1 MKRALAILLF
11 IGMML
16 SGICQP
22 FNKTTCSAGTDQQTT
37 TYTGD
42 NFRIEYQIVS
52 QWDQGYIANVT
63 IFNTGNTT
71 IENWELSYQS
81 ADEYVNLWNACVDYR
96 GANYYNIKNARHN
109 QNIHPGE
116 SVSFGFQAACKGESV
131 DIPRSYKILGDR
143 LVVNNKEC
151 RIQFDVVNQWH
162 DGCIMNATL
171 YNNSDKNIENW
182 SMEYG
187 FDFEIQNIWRAK
199 IESRN
204 GNMYKLANCEY
215 NSVIRPGESETFGM
229 QIHFPEGAEFKK
241 PYDIKLY
248 QYRKDDWYL
257 DFDKEWNRTMIRAND
272 ETVLEAIQKNKN
284 TIKIGI
290 IDSGIDY
297 SSNIKVAAAENFV
310 TAYTEKNPIFGDLSG
325 HGTAVAGILASD
337 PSRNEDSYQFD
348 NKYLKQLTTEK
359 VSGINPYVKLYSAE
373 VLDESNKTTVDQL
386 VNGINWAVEKGVKI
400 LNISCGL
407 EKDSAKLHNAVKNAS
422 AKGIL
427 IVAAAGDGK
436 TVQYPAKYEEVM
448 AVGAVKCNGEQ
459 TGSSPTGNEIE
470 VVAPGEDVTTYGPF
484 EILTNQSGTSMA
496 APQVSALAAILWQQD
511 SSQSADFIRKLI
523 DASAHPLGE
532 PAKYGHGLIDC
543 AYALEQYGTFA
554 EGYHGSGAEKMS
566 LLADNDHTLLLTDEE
581 VVQGYWSG
589 VNHQAVA
596 KGDFDFLKK
605 GAIWSDNKKSTV
617 RGMKDHPEFHGY
629 FKKNYVDAYIT
640 MTEAASKLY
649 KSGKFPK
656 LDKNYYNSFKKA
668 ANLGFKN
675 YKITKKEDKA
685 NFVYGMA
692 LHTAADIFSHSTTGV
707 KGNDRKNLKE
717 KKLKVLC
724 KQWDV
729 LKHGPKDSNGK
740 FSADKN
746 FADSTKCIS
755 SRYDKSAKRVCSA
768 IINQAVSKHKKG
780 NKKVFEYIYY
790 YKSVKKASKIKK
802 GSDKKNY
809 VIKSYGILNLTK
821 YLKPGDNNKLKTV
834 VNNAGNANIKKVVK
848 AWK

>member
-11 IGMML
+11 MGMML
-16 SGICQP
+16 SGVCQP
-22 FNKTTCSAGTDQQTT
+22 FNKTACYAETNQQTT
-37 TYTGD
+37 TYAGE

-52 QWDQGYIANVT
+52 QWNQGYIANVT
-63 IFNTGNTT
+63 IFNTGSTT

-81 ADEYVNLWNACVDYR
+81 ADEYVNIWNASVDYR
-96 GANYYNIKNARHN
+96 GANYYNIKNAGHN
-109 QNIHPGE
+109 QNIRPGE
-116 SVSFGFQAACKGESV
+116 SVSFGFQAAYKGESV
-131 DIPRSYKILGDR
+131 DIPQSYKILGDR

-187 FDFEIQNIWRAK
+187 FDFEIPNIWRAK

-204 GNMYKLANCEY
+204 GNTYKITNCEY

-272 ETVLEAIQKNKN
+272 ETVLAALQKNKN
-284 TIKIGI
+284 TIKIGV

-297 SSNIKVAAAENFV
+297 SSNIKVAASENFV

-359 VSGINPYVKLYSAE
+359 VNGINPYVKLYSAE

-407 EKDSAKLHNAVKNAS
+407 EKDSAKLHNAIKNAS

-448 AVGAVKCNGEQ
+448 AVGSVKCNGEQ

-484 EILTNQSGTSMA
+484 EILANQSGTSMA

-511 SSQSADFIRKLI
+511 PSQPADFIRKLI

-532 PAKYGHGLIDC
+532 PEKYGYGLIDC
-543 AYALEQYGTFA
+543 AYALEQYETFA
-554 EGYHGSGAEKMS
+554 EGYHAAGTEKMS

-581 VVQGYWSG
+581 VVRGYWSG
-589 VNHQAVA
+589 DEHKVLAKNRIAKFGAVWPDR
-596 KGDFDFLKK
+596 KE
-605 GAIWSDNKKSTV
+605 STM

-629 FKKNYVDAYIT
+629 YKKDYVNAYIT
-640 MTEAASKLY
+640 MTKVASKLY
-649 KSGKFPK
+649 KDGKFPK
-656 LDKNYYNSFKKA
+656 SKGDFYNNIKET
-668 ANLGFKN
+668 ANLGFKFHN
-675 YKITKKEDKA
+675 IKKKEDKA

-692 LHTAADIFSHSTTGV
+692 LHTVADIFSHSTAGV
-707 KGNDRKNLKE
+707 KGNNRDSLK
-717 KKLKVLC
+717 KKSLISLC
-724 KQWDV
+724 KQWKV
-729 LKHGPKDSNGK
+729 LKHGPKKKDGT
-740 FSADKN
+740 FYADKN

-755 SRYDKSAKRVCSA
+755 SRYNKSAKRVCGA
-768 IINQAVSKHKKG
+768 IINQAVSKYKSG
-780 NKKVFEYIYY
+780 NKKVFENIYY
-790 YKSVKKASKIKK
+790 YKSVKKALKIKK
-802 GSDKKNY
+802 ESDKKNY

-821 YLKPGDNNKLKTV
+821 YLKPGKNTKLNSV
-834 VNNAGNANIKKVVK
+834 INNAGNANIKKVVEG
-848 AWK
+848 WK

>member
-1 MKRALAILLF
+1 M
-11 IGMML
+11 
-16 SGICQP
+16 
-22 FNKTTCSAGTDQQTT
+22 
-37 TYTGD
+37 
-42 NFRIEYQIVS
+42 
-52 QWDQGYIANVT
+52 
-63 IFNTGNTT
+63 
-71 IENWELSYQS
+71 
-81 ADEYVNLWNACVDYR
+81 
-96 GANYYNIKNARHN
+96 
-109 QNIHPGE
+109 
-116 SVSFGFQAACKGESV
+116 
-131 DIPRSYKILGDR
+131 
-143 LVVNNKEC
+143 
-151 RIQFDVVNQWH
+151 
-162 DGCIMNATL
+162 
-171 YNNSDKNIENW
+171 
-182 SMEYG
+182 
-187 FDFEIQNIWRAK
+187 
-199 IESRN
+199 
-204 GNMYKLANCEY
+204 
-215 NSVIRPGESETFGM
+215 
-229 QIHFPEGAEFKK
+229 
-241 PYDIKLY
+241 
-248 QYRKDDWYL
+248 
-257 DFDKEWNRTMIRAND
+257 
-272 ETVLEAIQKNKN
+272 
-284 TIKIGI
+284 
-290 IDSGIDY
+290 
-297 SSNIKVAAAENFV
+297 
-310 TAYTEKNPIFGDLSG
+310 
-325 HGTAVAGILASD
+325 
-337 PSRNEDSYQFD
+337 
-348 NKYLKQLTTEK
+348 
-359 VSGINPYVKLYSAE
+359 KLYSAE

-407 EKDSAKLHNAVKNAS
+407 EKDSAKLHNAIKKAS

-448 AVGAVKCNGEQ
+448 AVGSVKCNGEQ

-511 SSQSADFIRKLI
+511 PSQSADFIRKLI
-523 DASAHPLGE
+523 GASAHSLGE
-532 PAKYGHGLIDC
+532 PAKYGYGLIDC
-543 AYALEQYGTFA
+543 AYALEQYGKFA
-554 EGYHGSGAEKMS
+554 EGYHAAGAEKMS

-581 VVQGYWSG
+581 VVRGYWSG

-649 KSGKFPK
+649 KNGKFPK
-656 LDKNYYNSFKKA
+656 LDKDYYNSFKKA

-707 KGNDRKNLKE
+707 KGNDRKYLKE

-755 SRYDKSAKRVCSA
+755 SRYSKSAKNVCSA
-768 IINQAVSKHKKG
+768 IINQAVLKHKKG

-802 GSDKKNY
+802 ESDKKNY

-834 VNNAGNANIKKVVK
+834 VNNAGNANIKKVVEG
-848 AWK
+848 WK

>member
-11 IGMML
+11 MGMML
-16 SGICQP
+16 SGVCQP
-22 FNKTTCSAGTDQQTT
+22 FNKTACYAETNQQTT
-37 TYTGD
+37 TYAGE

-52 QWDQGYIANVT
+52 QWNQGYIANVT
-63 IFNTGNTT
+63 IFNTGSTT

-81 ADEYVNLWNACVDYR
+81 ADEYVNIWNASVDYR
-96 GANYYNIKNARHN
+96 GANYYNIKNAGHN
-109 QNIHPGE
+109 QNIRPGE
-116 SVSFGFQAACKGESV
+116 SVSFGFQAAYKGESV
-131 DIPRSYKILGDR
+131 DIPQSYKILGDR

-187 FDFEIQNIWRAK
+187 FDFEIPNIWRAK

-204 GNMYKLANCEY
+204 GNTYKITNCEY

-272 ETVLEAIQKNKN
+272 ETVLAALQKNKN
-284 TIKIGI
+284 TIKIGV

-297 SSNIKVAAAENFV
+297 SSNIKVDASENFV
-310 TAYTEKNPIFGDLSG
+310 TSYTEKNPIFGDLSG

-337 PSRNEDSYQFD
+337 SSRNEDSYQFD

-407 EKDSAKLHNAVKNAS
+407 EKDSAKLHNAIKNAS

-448 AVGAVKCNGEQ
+448 AVGSVKCNGEQ

-470 VVAPGEDVTTYGPF
+470 VVAPGEDITTYGPF

-511 SSQSADFIRKLI
+511 PSQPADFIRKLI

-532 PAKYGHGLIDC
+532 PEKYGYGLIDC
-543 AYALEQYGTFA
+543 AYALEQYGKFA
-554 EGYHGSGAEKMS
+554 EGYHAAGTEKMS

-581 VVQGYWSG
+581 VVRGYWG
-589 VNHQAVA
+589 GKKHEKTARDNKIRKLGAV
-596 KGDFDFLKK
+596 
-605 GAIWSDNKKSTV
+605 WPDNKKSGV
-617 RGMKDHPEFHGY
+617 KGMKSYPEFHGY
-629 FKKNYVDAYIT
+629 FKKNYINAYLYIT
-640 MTEAASKLY
+640 NIASKLY
-649 KSGKFPK
+649 TSGKFPNA
-656 LDKNYYNSFKKA
+656 KNNFQKNLQRAAKA
-668 ANLGFKN
+668 GFKEHN
-675 YKITKKEDKA
+675 ILKNSEKSE
-685 NFVYGMA
+685 FVYGMA
-692 LHTAADIFSHSTTGV
+692 LHTVADIFSHSTTGV
-707 KGNDRKNLKE
+707 KGRDRN
-717 KKLKVLC
+717 KLKKDSVKSLAQKWEVLR
-724 KQWDV
+724 
-729 LKHGPKDSNGK
+729 HGPKKKDGTFYAS
-740 FSADKN
+740 KN
-746 FADSTKCIS
+746 FADMTKCIS
-755 SRYDKSAKRVCSA
+755 SRYEKSAKRVCGE
-768 IINQAVSKHKKG
+768 IINKAIMNHKKG
-780 NKKVFEYIYY
+780 TKKVFCKVFF
-790 YKSVKKASKIKK
+790 YKKINKANKLTSANQKKLYLIR
-802 GSDKKNY
+802 
-809 VIKSYGILNLTK
+809 SYGILNLSK
-821 YLKPGDNNKLKTV
+821 YLKPGNDTKLQKV
-834 VNNAGNANIKKVVK
+834 VNNASNMYIKKVVEQ
-848 AWK
+848 WK